1 MRWVV
6 TTVVLIWGATLLC
19 GDKLPP
25 GVHTQ
30 KTPRGVPFVVHIP
43 RKASGMIFL
52 LHGAGF
58 RDINDAGNVWR
69 GWAQDWTKKGFIVV
83 IPFAS
88 GGAWSD
94 AELSELGRL
103 ATELAATYNVPRR
116 MGAAVGHSSGAEAA
130 FKLVTANPS
139 LISAAVSLGGRPK
152 PNAQFFKEKN
162 LAGYF
167 FHFKNDPIVPV
178 SAARS
183 AYNSL
188 KALSAE
194 TQLKEVD
201 GNSHAIEFYLL
212 QSKQTVEAWLI
223 RWFKTKARVLGKVGQ
238 DDSLNWQEFSDN
250 LFQNPALKLVLIYS
264 YDSKKDKK
272 SKICQWLEWDI
283 FPNKKFQEA
292 AQNIPCYKWD
302 RANADKELLKKF
314 SKFKRTGLYLVDV
327 EKQKPVKTYKSPRS
341 AQKIVKEITKLKEK
355 YEKQKK

>member
-6 TTVVLIWGATLLC
+6 AMMLLLLGAALVC
-19 GDKLPP
+19 GEKLPP

-30 KTPRGVPFVVHIP
+30 KTAGGVPFVVHIP

-58 RDINDAGNVWR
+58 RDINDASNVWR
-69 GWAQDWTKKGFIVV
+69 GWAQDWAKKGFIVV
-83 IPFAS
+83 IPYAK

-94 AELSELGRL
+94 AQLGELGRL
-103 ATELAATYNVPRR
+103 AAELAATYSVPRR
-116 MGAAVGHSSGAEAA
+116 MGAAIGHSSGAEAA
-130 FKLVTANPS
+130 FKLVAANPS
-139 LISAAVSLGGRPK
+139 LLSAAISLGGQPK
-152 PNAQFFKEKN
+152 LNAQLFKEKN

-167 FHFKNDPIVPV
+167 FHFKNDPTVPV

-194 TQLKEVD
+194 TQLKEAD
-201 GNSHAIEFYLL
+201 GNSHAIEFYLA
-212 QSKQTVEAWLI
+212 QSRQTVDAWLN
-223 RWFKTKARVLGKVGQ
+223 RWFRTKARFLGKVGQ
-238 DDSLNWQEFSDN
+238 DDSLKWQEFSEN

-264 YDSKKDKK
+264 YDSKKDGK
-272 SKICQWLEWDI
+272 SKVCQWLEWDI
-283 FPNKKFQEA
+283 FPNKEFQEA
-292 AQNIPCYKWD
+292 VRGIPCYKWD
-302 RANADKELLKKF
+302 RAGADKELLKKF

-327 EKQKPVKTYKSPRS
+327 AKQKPIKSYKSPRS
-341 AQKIVKEITKLKEK
+341 VRKIAKEIARLKEK